1 MDRVLYSD
9 GHTIPTGGDAETG
22 VRNLFNQMPM
32 GIAVYRGEELVIELV
47 NDVMLSYWGKTRE
60 ESMGRPLWDLLP
72 EVSHTFKSISDEVY
86 RSGKGYSS
94 KEITV
99 TRRKSGKEGTLYAS
113 FAFEPRFDEHGRVIG
128 LLGIVNDIT
137 EQVLDHKRTEEN
149 ERQLKELANAMPQLV
164 WIAAT
169 DGGFVYFNDRVDI
182 FSGAEKMA
190 DGTWKWQP
198 VIHPDDAQDTEAT
211 WKRSVNETV
220 PYEHEHRIQLKDG
233 SFHWFLSRGFPQKDA
248 AGNVL
253 KWFGTATDINNQK
266 CFAQELEAKVQERTE
281 EVNQANEVLEA
292 KNMELERQNEELA
305 SFSYVASHDLQEPLR
320 KIQTFSNRIQEL
332 EKNNLSDTGKD
343 YFNRMISAA
352 KRMHLLIE
360 ALLDYSR
367 TNTSDRTFVETD
379 INHLL
384 QEVLSNLSVPIEE
397 KKAVIEA
404 HDLPTVSVIPHQFHQ
419 LMSNI
424 ISNSLKYSKE
434 GVAPHIRIT
443 AEKIKGTDAGVAGM
457 PRNGR
462 YWKFSFQDNGIG
474 FEQQYASKIFELF
487 QRLHGRMEYSGTG
500 IGLAICKKIVQ
511 NHHGMITATGEPGVG
526 ARFDVYLPV

>member
-1 MDRVLYSD
+1 MNRVLYSD
-9 GHTIPTGGDAETG
+9 GHTISAGGDMEAG
-22 VRNLFNQMPM
+22 VRNLFNQMPV
-32 GIAVYRGEELVIELV
+32 GIAVYRGEKLVIEMV
-47 NDVMLSYWGKTRE
+47 NDTMLSYWGKTRPE
-60 ESMGRPLWDLLP
+60 AIGMSLWDVLP
-72 EVSHTFKSISDEVY
+72 EAQLAFKTISDEIY

-94 KEITV
+94 KEMPV
-99 TRRKSGKEGTLYAS
+99 VRMRNGKEEILYTS
-113 FAFEPRFDEHGRVIG
+113 FVLEPRFDEQGHVSG
-128 LLGIVNDIT
+128 LLCIVNDIT
-137 EQVLDHKRTEEN
+137 EQVLAHKRTVEN

-164 WIAAT
+164 WIADA
-169 DGGFVYFNDRVDI
+169 DGGFVYFNDRVTI

-190 DGTWKWQP
+190 NGTWKWQP
-198 VIHPDDAQDTEAT
+198 VIHPDDAEATEAT
-211 WKRSVNETV
+211 WKQSVSETV
-220 PYEHEHRIQLKDG
+220 PYEREHRIQLKDG

-248 AGNVL
+248 AGHVL

-384 QEVLSNLSVPIEE
+384 QEVLSNLSVAIEE

-424 ISNSLKYSKE
+424 ISNSLKYSRE
-434 GVAPHIRIT
+434 GVAPHIRLT
-443 AEKIKGTDAGVAGM
+443 AEKIKSTDAGVAGM

-526 ARFDVYLPV
+526 ARFDVYLPL